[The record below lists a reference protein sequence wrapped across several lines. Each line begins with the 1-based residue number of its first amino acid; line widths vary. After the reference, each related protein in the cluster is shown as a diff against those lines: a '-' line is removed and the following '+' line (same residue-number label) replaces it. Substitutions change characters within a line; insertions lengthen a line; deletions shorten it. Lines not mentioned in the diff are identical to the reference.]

1 MNESQQLFE
10 RDRSCLIVID
20 VQQYFLDKLPV
31 DERAPLIA
39 RIAWLMRVARALD
52 IPIIATAEDIANDGP
67 LVAALADEL
76 PPGTRV
82 HDKMV
87 FGLAGQPSILD
98 DVAST
103 GRDQFVLVGMETD
116 VCVAHS
122 AIGLLGLGH
131 RVAVDRRRDGVSR
144 AAPRVRNR
152 ACAWGRGRGHL
163 GEGHLLRVGPRPG
176 HDARDP
182 GDRRRGAAAGPHAVD
197 PADRLVAT
205 APTPR
210 L

>member
-52 IPIIATAEDIANDGP
+52 IPIIATAEDIAKDGP
-67 LVAALADEL
+67 MVAALEDEL

-122 AIGLLGLGH
+122 ALGLLGLGH
-131 RVAVDRRRDGVSR
+131 RVAVIDD
-144 AAPRVRNR
+144 
-152 ACAWGRGRGHL
+152 
-163 GEGHLLRVGPRPG
+163 
-176 HDARDP
+176 
-182 GDRRRGAAAGPHAVD
+182 
-197 PADRLVAT
+197 AT
-205 APTPR
+205 ASPAPHHGYGI
-210 L
+210 